1 MSDESIIFAFTGNSS
16 ILESIYFPPI
26 ELSSGKSYVLG
37 LVDLYTYNS
46 IPNIHENC
54 NKFYVGEEVIVI
66 PDGSFEIDAIEKYL
80 QKVVLEKNINLSLKA
95 NNNTLRC
102 EILCSE
108 EINFDKKDS
117 IHQLLGFTN
126 KKLEANKIHLSDQPI
141 NIIKVN
147 AIRIE
152 CSIIDGAYINGQKVC
167 TIHEFFPSVPPGFKI
182 IELPKKVIYL
192 PVRTKIIS
200 HIQLRIL
207 DQNGDLVNFR
217 GENISIRLH
226 LKSL

>member
-1 MSDESIIFAFTGNSS
+1 MSDGSFTFTFTGNQS

-26 ELSSGKSYVLG
+26 ELSSEKNYVLG

-54 NKFYVGEEVIVI
+54 NKFYVGEEIIVI
-66 PDGSFEIDAIEKYL
+66 PDGSYEIDAIEKYL
-80 QKVVLEKNINLSLKA
+80 QNFLSKKNINISLKA
-95 NNNTLRC
+95 NNNTLCC

-108 EINFDKKDS
+108 EINFEKNDS
-117 IHQLLGFTN
+117 IHELLGFESQ
-126 KKLEANKIHLSDQPI
+126 KLEANKIHLSNQPI
-141 NIIKVN
+141 SIIKVN

-152 CSIIDGAYINGQKVC
+152 CNIIDGAYINGQKVY

-182 IELPKKVIYL
+182 IELPKKIIYL
-192 PVRTKIIS
+192 PVKSKIIS
-200 HIQLRIL
+200 NIQLRIL
-207 DQNGDLVNFR
+207 DENGNLVNFR
-217 GENISIRLH
+217 GENITIRLH

>member
-1 MSDESIIFAFTGNSS
+1 MSDGSFTFTFTGNQS

-26 ELSSGKSYVLG
+26 ELSSEKNYVLG

-54 NKFYVGEEVIVI
+54 NKFYVGEEIIVI
-66 PDGSFEIDAIEKYL
+66 PNGSYEIDAIEKYL
-80 QKVVLEKNINLSLKA
+80 QNFLSKKNINISLKA
-95 NNNTLRC
+95 NNNTLCC

-108 EINFDKKDS
+108 EINFEKNDS
-117 IHQLLGFTN
+117 IHELLGFESQ
-126 KKLEANKIHLSDQPI
+126 KLEANKIHLSNQPI
-141 NIIKVN
+141 SIIKVN

-152 CSIIDGAYINGQKVC
+152 CNIIDDAYINGQKVY

-182 IELPKKVIYL
+182 IELPKKIIYL
-192 PVRTKIIS
+192 PVKSKIIS
-200 HIQLRIL
+200 NIQLRIL
-207 DQNGDLVNFR
+207 DENGNLVNFR
-217 GENISIRLH
+217 GENITIRLH

>member
-1 MSDESIIFAFTGNSS
+1 MSDRSFTFTFTGNQS
-16 ILESIYFPPI
+16 ILESVYFPPI
-26 ELSSGKSYVLG
+26 ELSSEKNYVLG

-46 IPNIHENC
+46 IPNIQENC
-54 NKFYVGEEVIVI
+54 NKFYVGEQVIVI

-80 QKVVLEKNINLSLKA
+80 INVLTKKKISLSLKA

-102 EILCSE
+102 EIFCSE

-117 IHQLLGFTN
+117 IHQLLGFTQ
-126 KKLEANKIHLSDQPI
+126 KKLEANKLHLSDQPI

-147 AIRIE
+147 SIRIE
-152 CSIIDGAYINGQKVC
+152 CNIIDGAYINGQKVY

-182 IELPKKVIYL
+182 IEIPKKVIYL
-192 PVRTKIIS
+192 PVKTRIIS
-200 HIQLRIL
+200 NIQLRIV
-207 DQNGDLVNFR
+207 DQNGNLVNFR

-226 LKSL
+226 LKIA